1 MLFSIFRREPMVN
14 TKVTPRKREM
24 EEPKLICPV
33 CKKDLPKNQTF
44 EQHVIACARDKVE
57 KLSQCKVCKVTF
69 IRDEYKRR
77 HMARAHGLAQQGD
90 HSDWDSDP
98 DVEVADPCAR
108 KRSMPNPVIAPVKK
122 AKFGAEQQLKV
133 KFPAPTKK
141 PVPSTAT
148 VQSNKSPLDHGQV
161 SAGHAVKHDQPQAS
175 AKGADTRRVSIVARD
190 TKKLN
195 TQGTQTEKQEVEMPS
210 AEDRGM
216 QTDQVQSSDTDGK
229 KACCRFCEIEFS
241 DSLMSCMHPGIH
253 AVDNPLRCNVC
264 GHLCHDKLEF
274 FSHITWGHK

>member
-1 MLFSIFRREPMVN
+1 MIGTL
-14 TKVTPRKREM
+14 
-24 EEPKLICPV
+24 
-33 CKKDLPKNQTF
+33 
-44 EQHVIACARDKVE
+44 
-57 KLSQCKVCKVTF
+57 
-69 IRDEYKRR
+69 
-77 HMARAHGLAQQGD
+77 
-90 HSDWDSDP
+90 DP

-108 KRSMPNPVIAPVKK
+108 KRSMPNPVTAPVKK

-161 SAGHAVKHDQPQAS
+161 SAGHPVKHDQPQAS
-175 AKGADTRRVSIVARD
+175 GKEADTRRVSIVALD

-216 QTDQVQSSDTDGK
+216 QTDQAQSSDTDGK

-241 DSLMSCMHPGIH
+241 DSLMSCMHQDIH

-274 FSHITWGHK
+274 FSHITWRHK